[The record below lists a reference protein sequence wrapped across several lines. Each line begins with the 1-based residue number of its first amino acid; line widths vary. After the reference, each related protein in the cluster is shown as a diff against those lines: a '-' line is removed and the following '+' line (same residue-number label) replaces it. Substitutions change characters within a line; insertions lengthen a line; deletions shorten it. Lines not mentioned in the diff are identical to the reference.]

1 MVRKL
6 YNFVKYGEYYHIGF
20 GYYDEVNGRL
30 ENTGKSEKCCIT
42 EEELYQALEKANLL
56 EEVKEK

>member
-20 GYYDEVNGRL
+20 GYYDENNG
-30 ENTGKSEKCCIT
+30 EYTWKTEKCCIT
-42 EEELYQALEKANLL
+42 EEELYQALKKANLL